1 MTSYLYRMPVGI
13 AGAISRPQDLTVEPV
28 ILKSSNAFPAYGLA
42 GKIDAD
48 GFFVPLADGD
58 TADKVKGIYVRPYPT
73 TSQPDM
79 VRQVGA
85 DKNFPGDAMKRG
97 YMTVNVGS
105 DASTI
110 KKGAPVYIVVSPD
123 ASIDVPLGG
132 FMATLVA
139 DKTVLLPNAEFTG
152 AGDADGNAEISWKI

>member
-1 MTSYLYRMPVGI
+1 MTAYLYRMPVGI

-28 ILKSSNAFPAYGLA
+28 ILKSANAFPAYGLA

-58 TADKVKGIYVRPYPT
+58 TADSVKGIYVRPYPT
-73 TSQPDM
+73 TSQADM

-105 DASTI
+105 DASAV

-123 ASIDVPLGG
+123 DTIDIPLGG